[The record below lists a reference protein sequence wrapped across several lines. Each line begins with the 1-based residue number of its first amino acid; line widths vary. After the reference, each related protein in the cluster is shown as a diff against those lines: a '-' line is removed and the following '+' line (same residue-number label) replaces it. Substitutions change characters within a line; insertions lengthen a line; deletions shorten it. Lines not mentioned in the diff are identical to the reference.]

1 MEDRLYEMTADS
13 EKMCI
18 EIDQNKIVIADQEN
32 YINQLNF
39 EIENYKNEIKALQ
52 QVVKILKE

>member
-1 MEDRLYEMTADS
+1 MTADS

>member
-39 EIENYKNEIKALQ
+39 EIKNYKNEIKALQ